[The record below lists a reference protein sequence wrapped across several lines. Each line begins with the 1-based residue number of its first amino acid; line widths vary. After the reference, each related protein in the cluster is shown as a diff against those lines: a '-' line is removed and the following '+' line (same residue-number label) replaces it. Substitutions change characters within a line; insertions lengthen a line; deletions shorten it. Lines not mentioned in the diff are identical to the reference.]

1 VDFDKPGLAQHYC
14 LHCAKYFIND
24 RAMQDHFRT
33 KKHKL
38 RLKALEMDP
47 YTIEESER
55 AAGKGNF
62 IQPKKRKLET
72 QPTKEELAS
81 GSKTVKVEYL
91 TDAELAAAEQKKR
104 KRQKTD
110 KDGDATMD

>member
-1 VDFDKPGLAQHYC
+1 
-14 LHCAKYFIND
+14 
-24 RAMQDHFRT
+24 MQDHFKT

-62 IQPKKRKLET
+62 IQPKKRKMET
-72 QPTKEELAS
+72 QPTKDELAS
-81 GSKTVKVEYL
+81 GSKSVKVEYL
-91 TDAELAAAEQKKR
+91 TEAELAAVEEKKR

-110 KDGDATMD
+110 KDGDVTMKWEHLAQVYINNWFRFKYISFVL